1 MSHTTSVSAR
11 LAWSLVAALTSPDG
25 WQAFTL
31 GLRRLPR
38 VNPFRHVSCINLV
51 AESLAVRTQMPSWD
65 GVDCEFPRF
74 AVRSDAQA
82 RPALGDRPEG
92 RSSACRRWRYGRERP
107 SWPGELVAAAAAAAQ
122 QKEVSSR

>member
-1 MSHTTSVSAR
+1 MSHTTSVSVR
-11 LAWSLVAALTSPDG
+11 LAWSLVAALTSADG
-25 WQAFTL
+25 WQAFIL

-38 VNPFRHVSCINLV
+38 LNPSRHVSCINLV

-65 GVDCEFPRF
+65 GVDCEFPRS

-92 RSSACRRWRYGRERP
+92 RPSACRRWRHGREHG
-107 SWPGELVAAAAAAAQ
+107 SWPGVLVPAAAVAAQ